1 MLHFDA
7 HPDLAVCHSLPAK
20 ACFRPH
26 DYDLYNLLDRSI
38 GGIAEWITPLV
49 LGAELRKVSWIK
61 RTFSDQFDEGEYSF
75 SVGAFRTSQDESCGQ
90 CNIHS
95 FHELSEDHKIAVSL
109 KHPYYLEDDECLVKD
124 VDHLSLAKTLNL
136 SVSTINH
143 KGCGVDDILPIA
155 GSFWMLDICLDYFAC
170 LNPFLSE
177 LEALDFDATN
187 SLVSLVKEVVKQSK
201 NEIFESKKFY
211 DIVIECST
219 ECLTDSF
226 REKRLL
232 TKYCQDLGID
242 CEYLIDTYFHHLKT
256 SSKRSKFL
264 AALRTSLPFL
274 TLPHNITSAGEIQVK
289 NALDDFKCFME
300 NFNVCTDP
308 FLITIA
314 RSCRD
319 GFIPTDLGNKIQHC
333 IVNELHQKYCGRG
346 SIQKFLGSV
355 SNSRFGCSENCECE
369 IVFDYGIHE
378 GGEAI

>member
-1 MLHFDA
+1 V
-7 HPDLAVCHSLPAK
+7 AVCHSLPAK